1 MPVRLLD
8 VADHAQVSQA
18 TASRVLNGRDGVSP
32 HKRDAVLS
40 AAEELGYTRAA
51 RTTAR
56 RVLGI
61 LIPELENP
69 VFADFAQRLG
79 NALAQGGDTPIICS
93 QTAGGVIEDE
103 WIEILLQQEL
113 AGVIVV
119 SGMHADTHADP
130 ERYRRLRGLRIPVVL
145 VNGHVEGLDAV
156 FLADDD
162 HAAMALAVSHL
173 TSLGH
178 TRIGLAVGPERYV
191 PVIRKVA
198 GFKAALEGVADGFVA
213 HSFFTIEGGRAAA
226 SRLLE
231 EGATAVICGSDTM
244 AFGAYQACR
253 SLRLDIPG
261 DVSIIGYGDYAL
273 GAFTGP
279 PLTTVRQSIPAICDA
294 AVRALLDE
302 LDGRPAARQEYL
314 FQPELNVRAS
324 SGPAAGS
331 VSRKD
336 RSRS

>member
-1 MPVRLLD
+1 VPVRLLD

-18 TASRVLNGRDGVSP
+18 TASRVLNGKDGVSRR
-32 HKRDAVLS
+32 KRDAVLS
-40 AAEELGYTRAA
+40 AAEELGYTRT
-51 RTTAR
+51 RPTAR

-69 VFADFAQRLG
+69 VFAEYAQRLG
-79 NALAQGGDTPIICS
+79 TVLTQGGDTPVVCS
-93 QTAGGVIEDE
+93 QTAGGISEDE
-103 WIEILLQQEL
+103 WLEVLLQYEL

-119 SGMHADTHADP
+119 SGMHADTHADS
-130 ERYRRLRGLRIPVVL
+130 ERYRRLRELRIPVVL
-145 VNGHVEGLDAV
+145 VNGHVPDLDAV

-162 HAAMALAVSHL
+162 HAAMGLAVSHL

-178 TRIGLAVGPERYV
+178 SRIGLAVGPERYV

-198 GFKAALEGVADGFVA
+198 GFQDALDGKADGFVA
-213 HSFFTIEGGRAAA
+213 HSFFTIEGGRAAT

-244 AFGAYQACR
+244 ALGGYQACR

-261 DVSIIGYGDYAL
+261 DVSIVGYGDYAL

-279 PLTTVRQSIPAICDA
+279 PLTSVRQSTPAICDA

-314 FQPELNVRAS
+314 FQPELTVRAS
-324 SGPAAGS
+324 SGPAPAS
-331 VSRKD
+331 APRLA
-336 RSRS
+336 RSR

>member
-1 MPVRLLD
+1 VPVRLLD

-18 TASRVLNGRDGVSP
+18 TASRVLNGKDGVSQR
-32 HKRDAVLS
+32 KREAVLS
-40 AAEELGYTRAA
+40 AAEELGYTRT
-51 RTTAR
+51 RPTAR

-69 VFADFAQRLG
+69 VFAEYAQRLG
-79 NALAQGGDTPIICS
+79 TALAQGGDTPVICS
-93 QTAGGVIEDE
+93 QTANGVSEDE
-103 WIEILLQQEL
+103 WLEVLLQYEL

-130 ERYRRLRGLRIPVVL
+130 ERYRRLRELRIPVVL

-162 HAAMALAVSHL
+162 HAAMGLAVSHL

-178 TRIGLAVGPERYV
+178 SRIGLAVGPERYV

-198 GFKAALEGVADGFVA
+198 GFQDALEGKADGLVA
-213 HSFFTIEGGRAAA
+213 HSFFTIEGGRAAT

-244 AFGAYQACR
+244 ALGAYQACR
-253 SLRLDIPG
+253 SLRLEIPG

-273 GAFTGP
+273 AAFTGP
-279 PLTTVRQSIPAICDA
+279 PLTSVRQSIPAICDA
-294 AVRALLDE
+294 AVQALLDE

-314 FQPELNVRAS
+314 FQPELTVRAS
-324 SGPAAGS
+324 SGPAPAS
-331 VSRKD
+331 VPRPA
-336 RSRS
+336 RSR